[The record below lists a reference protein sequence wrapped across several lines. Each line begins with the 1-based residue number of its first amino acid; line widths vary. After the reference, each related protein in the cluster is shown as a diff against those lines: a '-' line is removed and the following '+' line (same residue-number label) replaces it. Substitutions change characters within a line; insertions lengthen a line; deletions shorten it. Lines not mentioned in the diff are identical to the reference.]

1 MKIYV
6 VKDYEEAS
14 RSGARI
20 IADQIK
26 EKKDSVLGL
35 ATGSSPLGIYE
46 LLVEKCKKGEISF
59 KDISTVNL
67 DEYKGLNELDK
78 NSYHYYMNEN
88 LFSKVDIKT
97 ENIYLPNGMALDLDK
112 ECERYEKVIE
122 DIGGI
127 DLQLLGLGENGH
139 IGFNE
144 PGTPFTEK
152 PHVVDLTEST
162 IQANSRLFEKIE
174 DVPRQALSMG
184 IATIMSAKKILLI
197 ATGEKKAD
205 ALAKVVNGKV
215 TEDLPGSVLQ
225 NHKDVTIICDE
236 AAAAKL

>member
-46 LLVEKCKKGEISF
+46 ILVEKCKKGEISF

-152 PHVVDLTEST
+152 THVVDLTEST
-162 IQANSRLFEKIE
+162 IQADSRLFEKIE